1 MTQMILQ
8 DELLLPE
15 SAFDITQHLGFSN
28 KQSANWAWLELAG
41 SVLSHYVVDRED
53 RLNALLKWF
62 YGDLGF
68 CAREAYFSVEA
79 ADLGSCILTRQG
91 NSTTLATLLMLL
103 AKQLDL
109 VLEPLLLPGNTV
121 LCSRIDKQVRYID
134 PLTGRSLS
142 RHQLHVLVRGELGNG
157 AAFKPRYLKPASL
170 KRLLSRMIHELKA
183 GAILSNQFESAM
195 ECCNLLLQ
203 WHSDDL
209 NLNRE
214 RAFIAQQLG
223 CISVAAADLQ
233 HFVDNSPHDPVTEL
247 VKLQIKELNEE
258 LEIYH

>member
-1 MTQMILQ
+1 MTQMILN
-8 DELLLPE
+8 DELSLPE
-15 SAFDITQHLGFSN
+15 SAFDITEYLGFS
-28 KQSANWAWLELAG
+28 KKEVAKWAWLELAG
-41 SVLSHYVVDRED
+41 SVLSQYLVDRND
-53 RLNALLKWF
+53 RLNALIKWF
-62 YGDLGF
+62 YQDLGF
-68 CAREAYFSVEA
+68 CVRDSYFSVEA
-79 ADLGSCILTRQG
+79 ADLACCVTSRQG
-91 NSTTLATLLMLL
+91 NSTTLSTLLMLL

-134 PLTGRSLS
+134 PLTGNDITK
-142 RHQLHVLVRGELGNG
+142 HQLHVLVRGELGNG
-157 AAFKPRYLKPASL
+157 APFKPRYLKPATI
-170 KRLLSRMIHELKA
+170 KRLLSRMLHELKA
-183 GAILSNQFESAM
+183 GAILSHKFESAM

-247 VKLQIKELNEE
+247 VKLQLKELNEDRE
-258 LEIYH
+258 VYH

>member
-1 MTQMILQ
+1 MILN
-8 DELLLPE
+8 DELSLPE
-15 SAFDITQHLGFSN
+15 SAFDITEHLGFSN
-28 KQSANWAWLELAG
+28 KKTAHWAWLELAG
-41 SVLSHYVVDRED
+41 SVLSHYHVDRHD

-62 YGDLGF
+62 YRDLGF
-68 CAREAYFSVEA
+68 CARENYFSVEA
-79 ADLGSCILTRQG
+79 ADLACCITSRQG

-109 VLEPLLLPGNTV
+109 TLEPLLLPGTTV
-121 LCSRIDKQVRYID
+121 LCCRIDEQVTYLD
-134 PLTGRSLS
+134 TLTGNTLS
-142 RHQLHVLVRGELGNG
+142 KHQLHVIVRGELGNS
-157 AAFKPRYLKPASL
+157 APFKPRYLKPASV
-170 KRLLSRMIHELKA
+170 KRVLSRMLHELKA
-183 GAILSNQFESAM
+183 GAILSHQFESAM

-233 HFVDNSPHDPVTEL
+233 YFVDNSPHDPVTEL
-247 VKLQIKELNEE
+247 VRLQIKELNDE
-258 LEIYH
+258 LEVYH